1 MGNLRDYNF
10 PGSVLHIA
18 YFDIAIESPPRACCF
33 RRHLVALVILA
44 LFFYFVFPSVV
55 VRLGKPGNR
64 PAVPYYRSGVLKLLG
79 HGFTAANWV
88 FFLSLFV
95 QADEVP
101 TGVCYTIPSK

>member
-1 MGNLRDYNF
+1 M
-10 PGSVLHIA
+10 
-18 YFDIAIESPPRACCF
+18 
-33 RRHLVALVILA
+33 ALVILA
-44 LFFYFVFPSVV
+44 LFFLFCFPSVV

-88 FFLSLFV
+88 FFFYLCFV
-95 QADEVP
+95 QADKVP